1 MGLLTRG
8 DALRACP
15 WLSYL
20 APLALLRRQ
29 AQSLPPLMPL
39 ENTEDFYP
47 LSPLQEGLLFH
58 ALYSPEGGE
67 YISQVSCAIR
77 GDLNVTAFK
86 QSLHRVVQRHAALR
100 TFFVWKGLKQPVQV
114 VQTHLDLP
122 WDDLDW
128 RALSPEAQNEQLTAY
143 IIKEQTRGFDLS
155 SAPLMRLALIRM
167 RDDEYQFIWTHHH
180 ILLDGWSSSL
190 VSRDIIAFY
199 AALSRGHDLQLPNPR
214 PYRDYIAWL
223 QQQDLTRAEK
233 YWREALKGFTTP
245 TPLIPN
251 NVSAPLQD
259 LQHGA
264 YTAQQIRLSTDQ
276 TLRLQNAARKHRLTL
291 NTIVQGAWAL
301 VLSRYSEQHDVVFG
315 ATVSGRPPELK
326 GVEEMVGV
334 FINTLPV
341 RVKVTLDMPVADWLW
356 RLQKEQ
362 LESRQYEYS
371 PLSRVQGWSEVERG
385 SPLFQSIVVFENYPS
400 SSSAPAPAQER
411 SRALDIRTLILV
423 KESYPLTLAV
433 EPGSQLLLEIKYDNS
448 LFDATTIRQM
458 SKHLETLAHNVFSQS
473 DVWQQ
478 RLGEVLERTHAEQQ
492 SNEERKVKLVRHQ
505 MLKQVKRKVVT
516 RIA

>member
-86 QSLHRVVQRHAALR
+86 QALHRVVQRHAALR

-233 YWREALKGFTTP
+233 YWREALKGLTTP
-245 TPLIPN
+245 T
-251 NVSAPLQD
+251 Q
-259 LQHGA
+259 
-264 YTAQQIRLSTDQ
+264 
-276 TLRLQNAARKHRLTL
+276 
-291 NTIVQGAWAL
+291 
-301 VLSRYSEQHDVVFG
+301 
-315 ATVSGRPPELK
+315 
-326 GVEEMVGV
+326 
-334 FINTLPV
+334 
-341 RVKVTLDMPVADWLW
+341 
-356 RLQKEQ
+356 
-362 LESRQYEYS
+362 
-371 PLSRVQGWSEVERG
+371 
-385 SPLFQSIVVFENYPS
+385 
-400 SSSAPAPAQER
+400 
-411 SRALDIRTLILV
+411 
-423 KESYPLTLAV
+423 
-433 EPGSQLLLEIKYDNS
+433 
-448 LFDATTIRQM
+448 
-458 SKHLETLAHNVFSQS
+458 
-473 DVWQQ
+473 
-478 RLGEVLERTHAEQQ
+478 
-492 SNEERKVKLVRHQ
+492 
-505 MLKQVKRKVVT
+505 
-516 RIA
+516 

>member
-1 MGLLTRG
+1 
-8 DALRACP
+8 
-15 WLSYL
+15 
-20 APLALLRRQ
+20 
-29 AQSLPPLMPL
+29 
-39 ENTEDFYP
+39 
-47 LSPLQEGLLFH
+47 
-58 ALYSPEGGE
+58 
-67 YISQVSCAIR
+67 
-77 GDLNVTAFK
+77 
-86 QSLHRVVQRHAALR
+86 
-100 TFFVWKGLKQPVQV
+100 
-114 VQTHLDLP
+114 
-122 WDDLDW
+122 
-128 RALSPEAQNEQLTAY
+128 
-143 IIKEQTRGFDLS
+143 
-155 SAPLMRLALIRM
+155 
-167 RDDEYQFIWTHHH
+167 
-180 ILLDGWSSSL
+180 
-190 VSRDIIAFY
+190 
-199 AALSRGHDLQLPNPR
+199 
-214 PYRDYIAWL
+214 
-223 QQQDLTRAEK
+223 
-233 YWREALKGFTTP
+233 
-245 TPLIPN
+245 
-251 NVSAPLQD
+251 
-259 LQHGA
+259 
-264 YTAQQIRLSTDQ
+264 
-276 TLRLQNAARKHRLTL
+276 L
-291 NTIVQGAWAL
+291 NTLVQGAWAL
-301 VLSRYSEQHDVVFG
+301 VLSRYSGQHDVVFG

-448 LFDATTIRQM
+448 LFDAATIRQM

-492 SNEERKVKLVRHQ
+492 SNEERKVKVVRHQ

>member
-1 MGLLTRG
+1 MQP
-8 DALRACP
+8 D
-15 WLSYL
+15 
-20 APLALLRRQ
+20 
-29 AQSLPPLMPL
+29 
-39 ENTEDFYP
+39 NIEDFYP

-58 ALYSPEGGE
+58 SLYSPEGGE

-86 QSLHRVVQRHAALR
+86 QALQRVVQRHAALR
-100 TFFVWKGLKQPVQV
+100 TFFVWEGLKQPVQV
-114 VQTHLDLP
+114 VQKQLDLT

-128 RALSPEAQNEQLTAY
+128 RGLSREAQKEQLMVF
-143 IIKEQTRGFDLS
+143 IKREQTRGFDLS
-155 SAPLMRLALIRM
+155 RAPLMRLALIRM
-167 RDDEYQFIWTHHH
+167 SDDESQFAWTYHH
-180 ILLDGWSSSL
+180 ILLDGWSETL
-190 VSRDIIAFY
+190 VSRDIISFY
-199 AALSRGHDLQLPNPR
+199 GALARGDDLRLPNPR
-214 PYRDYIAWL
+214 PYRNYIAWL
-223 QQQDLTRAEK
+223 KQQDLVSAEK

-245 TPLIPN
+245 TPLTLDNVAAPTPN
-251 NVSAPLQD
+251 LQT
-259 LQHGA
+259 HA
-264 YTAQQIRLSTDQ
+264 YTAREIRLSTE
-276 TLRLQNAARKHRLTL
+276 TTALLQDAARKHRLTL
-291 NTIVQGAWAL
+291 NTLVQGAWAL
-301 VLSRYSEQHDVVFG
+301 LLSRYSGQQDVVFG

-433 EPGSQLLLEIKYDNS
+433 EPGSQLLLEIKYDNA
-448 LFDATTIRQM
+448 LFDAATIRQM